1 MESNFDKLI
10 ENHVP
15 PTLFSLCESICYT
28 NDTPCRITRLAEN
41 TRTTIFD
48 FDYPLTDRINKEQFE
63 INIINHFL
71 MRRIGQE
78 TFTAF
83 QLTLSNKLN
92 EIMPYYNKL
101 FDALEGWDILQD
113 GDITE
118 RTLEE
123 KSNATTD
130 TETKS
135 NTNTNSEQDNRY
147 SDMPDNR
154 IDYVKSGEYLTN
166 YTYNKDNANSTNNT
180 NATGSSTNENLV
192 TEKVTHTPSDKI
204 SIYKEFFDNQKSIFT
219 KLYKELDVCFYGLYE

>member
-1 MESNFDKLI
+1 METNFEKLI
-10 ENHVP
+10 DNHVP

-28 NDTPCRITRLAEN
+28 NETPCRITKLAKN
-41 TRTTIFD
+41 TRATIFD
-48 FDYPLTDRINKEQFE
+48 FDYPLTDKINKEQFE

-83 QLTLSNKLN
+83 QLVLSNKLN

-101 FDALEGWDILQD
+101 FEALDGWELLQD

-118 RTLEE
+118 RTLNENGE
-123 KSNATTD
+123 AISKTSNSATND
-130 TETKS
+130 TS
-135 NTNTNSEQDNRY
+135 NTSDRRY
-147 SDMPDNR
+147 SNMPDNR
-154 IDYVKSGEYLTN
+154 LGDVRSGEYITDYN
-166 YTYNKDNANSTNNT
+166 YDTNNT
-180 NATGSSTNENLV
+180 LSVDNSSSNGSTTNQN
-192 TEKVTHTPSDKI
+192 KVNEIVKHTPADKM

>member
-1 MESNFDKLI
+1 METNFEKLI
-10 ENHVP
+10 DNHVT

-28 NDTPCRITRLAEN
+28 NETPCRITKLAEN
-41 TRTTIFD
+41 TRATIFD
-48 FDYPLTDRINKEQFE
+48 FDYPLTDKINKEQFE

-83 QLTLSNKLN
+83 QLVLSNKLN

-101 FDALEGWDILQD
+101 FEALDGWELLQD

-118 RTLEE
+118 RTLKENG
-123 KSNATTD
+123 KATTN
-130 TETKS
+130 TETNIK
-135 NTNTNSEQDNRY
+135 TNTVNEQDNRY
-147 SDMPDNR
+147 SDMPDNH

-166 YTYNKDNANSTNNT
+166 YTLNKDTAQSSNDTAGKGNT
-180 NATGSSTNENLV
+180 TNENSV
-192 TEKVTHTPSDKI
+192 EEKVTHTPADKM

-219 KLYKELDVCFYGLYE
+219 KLYKELEVCFYGLYE